1 MKKIGIVLA
10 MKEELESIRKYLKK
24 ERKITIF
31 NLDFYDGYI
40 YDTNCVLVECGV
52 GKVNAARTTQILI
65 DNLKVDMIINIGV
78 AGGLSNE
85 LNIGDIVI
93 GSKLVQ
99 HDFDITS
106 FGHEKGF
113 ISGVGKYIDSD
124 LKMVSLVEE
133 TAKKDNFK
141 NINILNGVIASGDIF
156 CTDPIMAKKIHD
168 KFNALCVEMEGASIA
183 QVCYLCNIPFIVLR
197 SISDTPNG
205 NNEIDFDTFLK
216 DSSDVIADLLLNV
229 LETNK
234 L

>member
-10 MKEELESIRKYLKK
+10 MKEELESIRKYLKN

-78 AGGLSNE
+78 AGGVSNE

-141 NINILNGVIASGDIF
+141 NVNILKGVIASGDIF

-205 NNEIDFDTFLK
+205 NNEIDFDTFLT
-216 DSSDVIADLLLNV
+216 DSSDVIANLLLNV

>member
-10 MKEELESIRKYLKK
+10 MKEELESIRKYLKN
-24 ERKITIF
+24 ERIITIF

-78 AGGLSNE
+78 AGGVSNE

-141 NINILNGVIASGDIF
+141 NVNILKGVIASGDIF

-205 NNEIDFDTFLK
+205 NNEIDFDTFLT
-216 DSSDVIADLLLNV
+216 DSSDVIANLLLNV

>member
-10 MKEELESIRKYLKK
+10 MKEELESIRKYLKN

-31 NLDFYDGYI
+31 NLEFYDGYI

-78 AGGLSNE
+78 AGGVSNE

-141 NINILNGVIASGDIF
+141 NVNILKGVIASGDIF

-205 NNEIDFDTFLK
+205 NNEIDFDTFLT
-216 DSSDVIADLLLNV
+216 DSSDVIANLLLNV